1 MWMSSMTSGVKMR
14 LWPRRLVSR
23 LAFFTG
29 STCGATFSC
38 DMMRSFPV
46 ILENDLL
53 LGRLE
58 IVVVPQLLTGHDLGE
73 VLDAVRRLEPVELQ
87 LALQELHLEVG
98 HLALDRVDA
107 EAGDLAAD
115 IDRAVIHGIAE
126 VLAGVTQDDHAA
138 ALHHEAAEGAGA
150 PADQDGAALLV
161 DADAGADIAL
171 AHQVA
176 AADRGAEG
184 GAGVLLDD
192 HAAAQHVLRA
202 RPADAAGDVDVR
214 PVDQAAAE
222 IAQAALDVQVEPLQQ
237 ADRDAVLG
245 AGVVHDDGAVALAH
259 QLAQLEIDLL
269 RRQRTGVELGALV
282 EVDIVAVGIE
292 EVLLLARRE
301 ETLLVLAR
309 QLFGVHAH
317 LH

>member
-1 MWMSSMTSGVKMR
+1 MWMSSITSGVKMR

-23 LAFFTG
+23 FAFFTG

-38 DMMRSFPV
+38 DMVRVLSYEA
-46 ILENDLL
+46 LEHDLL
-53 LGRLE
+53 FRRLE
-58 IVVVPQLLTGHDLGE
+58 VVVVPQLLAGHDLGE

-126 VLAGVTQDDHAA
+126 VLAGVAQDDHAA
-138 ALHHEAAEGAGA
+138 ALPHEAAAGAGA

-192 HAAAQHVLRA
+192 HAAAQHVLCA

-214 PVDQAAAE
+214 PVDQ
-222 IAQAALDVQVEPLQQ
+222 
-237 ADRDAVLG
+237 
-245 AGVVHDDGAVALAH
+245 
-259 QLAQLEIDLL
+259 
-269 RRQRTGVELGALV
+269 
-282 EVDIVAVGIE
+282 
-292 EVLLLARRE
+292 
-301 ETLLVLAR
+301 
-309 QLFGVHAH
+309 
-317 LH
+317 